1 MVIRTADKRGG
12 IGPSM
17 RGLFYSY
24 KQGDRY
30 VVSAWPPAR
39 GKPKTEAQAQT
50 QALFKEACN
59 GLKAMDAAF
68 INYGRD
74 DSKSKPMLPRDALM
88 AAGYGR
94 GPIIDTLNG
103 DRWYPMATRVD
114 MSLLMDNLAFTPGSL
129 LVRGYDDLW
138 IGLDPGEPDQ
148 VLIMNEEG
156 LPEWQTLVVDG
167 GGGGAWVTQNPTAY
181 YGTGSPCVASVFY
194 PRCYMTLQQIVF
206 RHRLAAGQQWAI
218 GVYLLNTS
226 YQVDAILLDQ
236 PVFPTADGTDRWFAY
251 KFLDP
256 VDVAPGSFLAVAF
269 RKTNNLVAP
278 FPNLW
283 SSNQQQIG
291 IPGELDGRY
300 FTCAVSNP
308 VIGTPFVGA
317 SGDRFNFHFQG

>member
-24 KQGDRY
+24 KQGERY
-30 VVSAWPPAR
+30 IVSSWPPAR
-39 GKPKTEAQAQT
+39 GKPRTEAQAQT

-59 GLKAMDAAF
+59 ALKAMDAAF

-74 DSKSKPMLPRDALM
+74 DSRHKPMLPRDALM

-114 MSLLMDNLAFTPGSL
+114 MSLLMDNLAFEPGSI

-138 IGLDPGEPDQ
+138 IGLDKGEEGQ
-148 VLIMNEEG
+148 VLIMNDQG
-156 LPEWQTLVVDG
+156 MPEWQTLVVDG
-167 GGGGAWVTQNPTAY
+167 GGGGAWVQQPPTAY

-194 PRCYMTLQQIVF
+194 PRCYMNLQQVVF
-206 RHRLAAGQQWAI
+206 RHRLAAGQQWAL
-218 GVYLLNTS
+218 GVYLL
-226 YQVDAILLDQ
+226 DATYKVSSILADIEI
-236 PVFPTADGTDRWFAY
+236 FPTADGTDRWFAH
-251 KFLDP
+251 KLLDP
-256 VDVAPGSFLAVAF
+256 VDIVPGVFLAVAI
-269 RKTNNLVAP
+269 RKTNNASAP

-283 SSNQQQIG
+283 SSNQQQVA

-300 FTCAVSNP
+300 FTAAVSNP
-308 VIGTPFVGA
+308 VIGTTFVGA
-317 SGDRFNFHFQG
+317 TGDRFSIAFQG